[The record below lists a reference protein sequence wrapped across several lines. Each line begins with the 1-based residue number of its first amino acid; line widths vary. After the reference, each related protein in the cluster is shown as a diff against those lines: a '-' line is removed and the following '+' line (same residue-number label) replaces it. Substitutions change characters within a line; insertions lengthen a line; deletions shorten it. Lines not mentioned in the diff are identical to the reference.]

1 MAVRVDF
8 TSEAFFRDPSVGIA
22 TLRAAGPVVATR
34 FPIVGQVWVT
44 TTYEATAQALKDS
57 AAFTLRKEGGALP
70 VAAGT

>member
-1 MAVRVDF
+1 MAVRADF

-22 TLRAAGPVVATR
+22 ALRAAGPVVATR